1 MLAYHSNPTIKADI
15 LAQLERH
22 RRADAL
28 VQGYGYWEDG
38 KGCAVGCTLHSGNHM
53 EYESRFGIPVMIARL
68 EDCIF
73 EGLPAEQARQWPERL
88 MSAIEPGSDLSRV
101 GWKFLHW
108 LFTDEGVNPGIT
120 HPVVSG
126 AIKQCAD
133 VLVPL
138 TKGERVDESAAWSA
152 SWSAAASA
160 AWSAAAS
167 AAERAAWS
175 AAASAAERAAWSA
188 AWSAA
193 SAAERAAWSAA
204 ASAAER
210 AAWSAAWS
218 AASAAESA
226 ARGAESAAASAASAA
241 ESAAWSAAS
250 AAERAARGAES
261 AAESAARSAA
271 RSAAYIQMSDKLI
284 ELIIADRPKTSEAA
298 DE

>member
-1 MLAYHSNPTIKADI
+1 MLAYHNDPAIKADI

-138 TKGERVDESAAWSA
+138 TKGERVDESAA
-152 SWSAAASA
+152 
-160 AWSAAAS
+160 
-167 AAERAAWS
+167 R
-175 AAASAAERAAWSA
+175 
-188 AWSAA
+188 SAA
-193 SAAERAAWSAA
+193 SAAERAARRAARGA
-204 ASAAER
+204 ASAARGAARRAARGAASAARGAAESAAESAAR
-210 AAWSAAWS
+210 GADSAAWSAAWS

-226 ARGAESAAASAASAA
+226 A
-241 ESAAWSAAS
+241 
-250 AAERAARGAES
+250 
-261 AAESAARSAA
+261 
-271 RSAAYIQMSDKLI
+271 YIQMADKLI

-298 DE
+298 DG

>member
-28 VQGYGYWEDG
+28 VQGYEYWEDG

-152 SWSAAASA
+152 SWSAAWSAAASA

-175 AAASAAERAAWSA
+175 AAASAAERAS
-188 AWSAA
+188 
-193 SAAERAAWSAA
+193 
-204 ASAAER
+204 
-210 AAWSAAWS
+210 WSAAWS

-226 ARGAESAAASAASAA
+226 ARGAASAAASAASAA
-241 ESAAWSAAS
+241 ESAAWSAASAAERAARGAES

-284 ELIIADRPKTSEAA
+284 ELIIADRPKTSE
-298 DE
+298 DEQHG